1 MVDDFFVKRPEPQ
14 LSDLLEL
21 HKKDIMLSMN
31 CHAIATVQVFNPQDQ
46 TIQATIN
53 YKKTYFLPDPATGVL
68 SKVDREYPLL
78 ADVPVISMRGGVSGL
93 TMPISPGDQCIILFN
108 DRSIDEWFTTGRN
121 SALDSFRVHDITDGI
136 AIVGISHSQNSL
148 QNYDSQNP
156 TVIAA
161 VSRSLW

>member
-1 MVDDFFVKRPEPQ
+1 M
-14 LSDLLEL
+14 
-21 HKKDIMLSMN
+21 
-31 CHAIATVQVFNPQDQ
+31 
-46 TIQATIN
+46 
-53 YKKTYFLPDPATGVL
+53 
-68 SKVDREYPLL
+68 L

-156 TVIAA
+156 VLYHGQTKVVLKANKVLVKNQTESLNAILQDLVTAIKTLTTNPVSPGAPATLDATTISNLTNIAT
-161 VSRSLW
+161 RLGGLLE